1 MKFKFYKEKTKC
13 ECLQDSFEDYENV
26 YVRLARLKEAN
37 PVMKVKDFKGQRE
50 NKDAEYFKEFDCKM
64 TCGYLGISTNIWNE
78 ESQEIVKSKFER
90 INLILSRKMKKVL
103 VIFKLNGNAGKFVY
117 APIIGKNGMPDD
129 IYHYDFYKSDE
140 FDFETHFNE
149 LQQIDL

>member
-1 MKFKFYKEKTKC
+1 MRFNFYNEKTNC
-13 ECLQDSFEDYENV
+13 DCLQNSFEDYANE

-37 PVMKVKDFKGQRE
+37 PVMKSKDFKGQRE
-50 NKDAEYFKEFDCKM
+50 NKDAEYFKEFNCEQ

-78 ESQEIVKSKFER
+78 ESRSIVKDKFER

-103 VIFKLNGNAGKFVY
+103 VVFKANENAGKFVY
-117 APIIGKNGMPDD
+117 TPIIGTNEMPDD

-140 FDFETHFNE
+140 FNFDVHFNE